1 MNEVGVTTKKNII
14 PITIGDMM
22 FPSNIPILNHIL
34 FKGVNSFEFIIPKN
48 KKINE
53 ITNDQ
58 YLISLSFISGQVAI
72 IKKTIKKT
80 IPKLL
85 FEPILILLFF
95 TDQLLDFCGL
105 MSFLLIPATFTGFFI
120 ASLLNG
126 SPNSWLRIISI
137 NVVIPCF

>member
-1 MNEVGVTTKKNII
+1 
-14 PITIGDMM
+14 M

-105 MSFLLIPATFTGFFI
+105 MSLLLIPATFTGFFI

>member
-1 MNEVGVTTKKNII
+1 
-14 PITIGDMM
+14 M

-85 FEPILILLFF
+85 FELNLVLLSFMFILCNL
-95 TDQLLDFCGL
+95 
-105 MSFLLIPATFTGFFI
+105 S
-120 ASLLNG
+120 
-126 SPNSWLRIISI
+126 
-137 NVVIPCF
+137 

>member
-1 MNEVGVTTKKNII
+1 
-14 PITIGDMM
+14 M

-48 KKINE
+48 NKINE

-85 FEPILILLFF
+85 FEPILILLFSKF
-95 TDQLLDFCGL
+95 QLLVF
-105 MSFLLIPATFTGFFI
+105 
-120 ASLLNG
+120 
-126 SPNSWLRIISI
+126 
-137 NVVIPCF
+137 